1 MKKKLLLLFTV
12 LAVALS
18 ATGCGEDPALT
29 KFRKNMDAFCQNI
42 SEIDTGI
49 NNIDASSENARN
61 ELLTYLDQLDQAF
74 QVLGEMSVPEE
85 FSYIEDLADEAS
97 SYMTT
102 AVQYYHDAY
111 SNNSYNE
118 YTAEY
123 ARANYERACK
133 RMTIIIKLLHGE
145 DISDADVTFSEENDL
160 E

>member
-1 MKKKLLLLFTV
+1 MKKRLLLLFAV
-12 LAVALS
+12 LAIALT

-42 SEIDTGI
+42 SEIDTNI
-49 NNIDASSENARN
+49 NNIDASSETART
-61 ELLTYLDQLDQAF
+61 ELLTYLDQLEQAF
-74 QVLGEMSVPEE
+74 KVLGEMSIPEE
-85 FSYIEDLADEAS
+85 FSYIESLADEAS
-97 SYMTT
+97 SYMST
-102 AVQYYHDAY
+102 AVQYYHDAF

-133 RMTIIIKLLHGE
+133 RVTVIIKLLHGE
-145 DISDADVTFSEENDL
+145 DISDASVVFSDETEA

>member
-1 MKKKLLLLFTV
+1 MKKRILLLFAV
-12 LAVALS
+12 LAIALS

-42 SEIDTGI
+42 SEIDTNI
-49 NNIDASSENARN
+49 NNIDASSETARN
-61 ELLTYLDQLDQAF
+61 ELLGYLDQLEQAF
-74 QVLGEMSVPEE
+74 KVLAEMSIPED
-85 FSYIEDLADEAS
+85 FSYIENLADEAS
-97 SYMTT
+97 TYMST

-133 RMTIIIKLLHGE
+133 RLTVIIKLLHGE
-145 DISDADVTFSEENDL
+145 DISDTNVIFSDETDSE
-160 E
+160 